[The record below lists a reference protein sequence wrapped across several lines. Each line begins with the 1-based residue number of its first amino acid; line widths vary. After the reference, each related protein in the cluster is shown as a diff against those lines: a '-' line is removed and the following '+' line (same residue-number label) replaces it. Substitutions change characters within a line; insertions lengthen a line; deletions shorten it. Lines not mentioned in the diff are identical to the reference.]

1 MESVLRHNPL
11 FKPRE
16 KSGITR
22 QGETIMEQ
30 SEEKAEQAAK
40 DSGSEALPENVIRVN
55 FGQARPDPEVEVEA
69 SDPNDY
75 PYDIST
81 FPEDPLALKKLG
93 VFKRYIEEGMVSLTL
108 DPRIKGVSV
117 PDRFADRPELV
128 LNFSYRFFIDDFLFN
143 EHGVC
148 ASLSF
153 SGRPF
158 CCVVPWAAVKMMLSH
173 YDNAVAVFD
182 ADMLY

>member
-1 MESVLRHNPL
+1 MER
-11 FKPRE
+11 
-16 KSGITR
+16 
-22 QGETIMEQ
+22 
-30 SEEKAEQAAK
+30 SEEKTEHTAE
-40 DSGSEALPENVIRVN
+40 DSESKNLPGNVIRVN
-55 FGQARPDPEVEVEA
+55 FGQARPTSPQLEEA
-69 SDPNDY
+69 AEEESCEDEL

-108 DPRIKGVSV
+108 DPRMQGVSV

-128 LNFSYRFFIDDFLFN
+128 LNFSYRFFIDDFAFN
-143 EHGVC
+143 EHAVC

-158 CCVVPWAAVKMMLSH
+158 FCVVPWGAVKMMLSH